1 MILRSGRVGRCYAAA
16 MSRALVIVGKAPQ
29 AGVTKTR
36 LIPLLTAAGAADLYR
51 GFLLDAVGL
60 GLELG
65 WEQVSVIHP
74 RGSHQGLRQLLPAEV
89 HLVEQRG
96 DGLGDALSHA
106 FERHLAEKF
115 DRVVL
120 IGSDNP
126 TLPRGPI
133 DQACDSLDEHD
144 LAIGPTTDGG
154 YYLIGMRAPHLSI
167 FEGISWS
174 TPRVYAQTLAQAK
187 RLALR
192 VHAVGEWYDVDEPRD
207 LERLQADL
215 VSSPAAVAPNTRA
228 ALVRESLPA
237 PISHGSP
244 QPFFL

>member
-1 MILRSGRVGRCYAAA
+1 

-36 LIPLLTAAGAADLYR
+36 LIPLLSATGAADLYR

-65 WEQVSVIHP
+65 WDRVSVIHP
-74 RGSHQGLRQLLPAEV
+74 HGSHHGLRQLLRAEV
-89 HLVEQRG
+89 HLLEQRG
-96 DGLGDALSHA
+96 DGLGDALAHA

-133 DQACDSLDEHD
+133 DQACDALDEHD
-144 LAIGPTTDGG
+144 LAIGPTMDGG
-154 YYLIGMRAPHLSI
+154 YYLIGMRAAHPSL
-167 FEGISWS
+167 FEGITWS
-174 TPRVYAQTLAQAK
+174 TPRVYGQTLAQAK
-187 RLALR
+187 RLGLR

-207 LERLQADL
+207 LERLQTDL
-215 VSSPAAVAPNTRA
+215 LSSPATLAPNTRE
-228 ALVRESLPA
+228 ALARLTPPA

-244 QPFFL
+244 KPFFL